1 MISPFDG
8 LKVVVAPPL
17 KLHDND
23 KSADGAGDQDEWP
36 DELAQLES
44 ASILVAA
51 ANPTTILMVPNIC
64 PVTNETLRIQELTLV

>member
-36 DELAQLES
+36 DELAHS
-44 ASILVAA
+44 S
-51 ANPTTILMVPNIC
+51 PN
-64 PVTNETLRIQELTLV
+64 VRSR